1 MERRWLKYPG
11 SLASKKR
18 QNRLES
24 SALFFLGTRS
34 LFAFIP
40 KSIYRLRASTVRSKL
55 YTMLHRLVVVIRFE
69 QLSQRLTRF
78 LISFLGL
85 PDSNLLR
92 RLELSNPEISF

>member
-1 MERRWLKYPG
+1 MKIKRILQIRKQDWIGRKQAARLGQQSGGKRPMERRWLKYPG

-40 KSIYRLRASTVRSKL
+40 KSIYRLRASTVRSK
-55 YTMLHRLVVVIRFE
+55 
-69 QLSQRLTRF
+69 
-78 LISFLGL
+78 
-85 PDSNLLR
+85 
-92 RLELSNPEISF
+92 

>member
-40 KSIYRLRASTVRSKL
+40 KSIYRLRASTVRSK
-55 YTMLHRLVVVIRFE
+55 
-69 QLSQRLTRF
+69 
-78 LISFLGL
+78 
-85 PDSNLLR
+85 
-92 RLELSNPEISF
+92 